1 MKLLNY
7 DTSNV
12 KLSYL
17 QLNKLKSWI
26 KNVTQVTSNLPSNAV
41 GEWNDDSNFTYKL
54 LSTDTQI

>member
-7 DTSNV
+7 DTLNV

-17 QLNKLKSWI
+17 QLDKLKSWI

-41 GEWNDDSNFTYKL
+41 GEWNDDSNFPHKL
-54 LSTDTQI
+54 LSTDRQI

>member
-7 DTSNV
+7 DTLNV

-17 QLNKLKSWI
+17 QLNELKSWI
-26 KNVTQVTSNLPSNAV
+26 KNVTQVTLNLPSNAV
-41 GEWNDDSNFTYKL
+41 GEWNDDSNFPHKL

>member
-7 DTSNV
+7 DTLNV

-17 QLNKLKSWI
+17 QLSKLKSWI

-41 GEWNDDSNFTYKL
+41 GEWNDDSNFPYKL

>member
-7 DTSNV
+7 DTLNV

-17 QLNKLKSWI
+17 PLNKLKSWI

>member
-7 DTSNV
+7 DTLNV

>member
-7 DTSNV
+7 DTLNV

-26 KNVTQVTSNLPSNAV
+26 KNVTQVTLNLPSNAV
-41 GEWNDDSNFTYKL
+41 GGWNDDSNFPHKL
-54 LSTDTQI
+54 LSFDTQI

>member
-7 DTSNV
+7 DTLNV

-26 KNVTQVTSNLPSNAV
+26 KNVTQVTLNLPSNAV
-41 GEWNDDSNFTYKL
+41 GEWNDDSNFPHKL
-54 LSTDTQI
+54 LPTDTQI

>member
-7 DTSNV
+7 DTLNV

-26 KNVTQVTSNLPSNAV
+26 KNVTQVTLNLPSNAV
-41 GEWNDDSNFTYKL
+41 GEWNDDSNFPHKL

>member
-7 DTSNV
+7 DTLNV

-41 GEWNDDSNFTYKL
+41 GEWNDDSNFPHKL